1 MEGGTS
7 ELGEEAGIRDE
18 EASELEVEV
27 DIEVDDDA
35 EPGSQADE
43 NEIGYWAA
51 ISLDPGFSVPIL
63 GEI

>member
-1 MEGGTS
+1 VEGGTS

-43 NEIGYWAA
+43 NEIGY
-51 ISLDPGFSVPIL
+51 
-63 GEI
+63 